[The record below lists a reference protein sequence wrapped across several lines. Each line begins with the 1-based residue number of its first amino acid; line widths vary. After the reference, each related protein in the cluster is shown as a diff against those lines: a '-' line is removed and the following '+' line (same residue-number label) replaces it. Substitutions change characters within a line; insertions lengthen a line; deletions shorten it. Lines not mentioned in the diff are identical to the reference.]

1 MGYFEDIDTPN
12 TQPGWCPECGQ
23 RADIWEAVSQTWCCS
38 LCDWRGRQ
46 PNLMPP
52 NYERAA

>member
-46 PNLMPP
+46 PNLTPP

>member
-1 MGYFEDIDTPN
+1 MVSCDDIDTPN
-12 TQPGWCPECGQ
+12 TQPGWCPTCGQ
-23 RADIWEAVSQTWCCS
+23 RADIWEAVSQNWCCS

-46 PNLMPP
+46 PEPKPP